1 VTLTEEFDAAWL
13 AVSAV
18 GHHLHPHW
26 RAAFQCAVIACKGA
40 GNLSRGTLF
49 DRANLKK
56 SDLFMQTVLI
66 VIHLMVVLA
75 LVGVVLLQR
84 SEGGGLG
91 IGGGSGFM
99 TARGAANALTRSTA
113 ILGAAF
119 FATSLLLSLLASYGD
134 KPTDILDKVPAAQQ
148 SGEGG
153 VLKQLG
159 GKDIPSADVPAAPPA
174 DPAAKAPAALKP
186 AAPAASDNPAPAAS
200 GAALP
205 LTPEAPASSTDPK
218 PAAPPAN

>member
-1 VTLTEEFDAAWL
+1 
-13 AVSAV
+13 
-18 GHHLHPHW
+18 
-26 RAAFQCAVIACKGA
+26 
-40 GNLSRGTLF
+40 
-49 DRANLKK
+49 
-56 SDLFMQTVLI
+56 MQTVLI

-113 ILGAAF
+113 FLGAAF
-119 FATSLLLSLLASYGD
+119 FATSLLLSILATYGE
-134 KPTDILDKVPAAQQ
+134 KPADILDQVPATQGTG
-148 SGEGG
+148 SGG
-153 VLKQLG
+153 VLNQLG
-159 GKDIPSADVPAAPPA
+159 GKDIP
-174 DPAAKAPAALKP
+174 APAAEIP
-186 AAPAASDNPAPAAS
+186 AAEAPPAPAAAVPAADAPAVP

-205 LTPEAPASSTDPK
+205 LTPEAPASATDPK

>member
-1 VTLTEEFDAAWL
+1 LW
-13 AVSAV
+13 
-18 GHHLHPHW
+18 
-26 RAAFQCAVIACKGA
+26 
-40 GNLSRGTLF
+40 
-49 DRANLKK
+49 K

-119 FATSLLLSLLASYGD
+119 FATSLLLSVLATFGD
-134 KPTDILDKVPAAQQ
+134 KPTDILDQVPATQTG
-148 SGEGG
+148 GEGG
-153 VLKQLG
+153 VLNQLG
-159 GKDIPSADVPAAPPA
+159 GKDIP
-174 DPAAKAPAALKP
+174 APAADIP
-186 AAPAASDNPAPAAS
+186 AAPAADAPAIEAPAAAVPAAESPAPAAP

-205 LTPEAPASSTDPK
+205 LTPESPASATDSK
-218 PAAPPAN
+218 PATPPAN